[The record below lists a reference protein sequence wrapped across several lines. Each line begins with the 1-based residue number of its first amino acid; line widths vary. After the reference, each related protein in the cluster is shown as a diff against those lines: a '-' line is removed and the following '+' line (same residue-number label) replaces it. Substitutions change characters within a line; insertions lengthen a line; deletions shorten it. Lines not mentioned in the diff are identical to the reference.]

1 MKFFLSMPQHHCHTR
16 PISCNLYTYRVQ
28 LLVFLETLSSIECN
42 EDDDDDDE
50 EEEEDDDDDNDDD
63 DYDDDDG
70 DDDDDDDDDDDV
82 DNDDDDVD
90 DDDDDDDDD
99 NDDDDDD
106 DNDDDVEQTI
116 TYFKLKNTYVSFVCS
131 SYGYLVP
138 YTGYHFYIENLR
150 ILVLA

>member
-1 MKFFLSMPQHHCHTR
+1 MKFFLSMLEYHCHTR

-42 EDDDDDDE
+42 EDDDDDDDDDE
-50 EEEEDDDDDNDDD
+50 KEEEDDDDDNDDD

-82 DNDDDDVD
+82 
-90 DDDDDDDDD
+90 D